1 MPAAEPA
8 KIRNVAVIGHRG
20 TGKTSLTEAILFSSG
35 AINRQGTVEQGT
47 TVADHDDDE
56 KKRQMSISASLC
68 NLKWRERKINLLDTP
83 GDPSFHADTIAAL
96 RVVEGAIVTVNAAL
110 GVEVQHERLW
120 KHCEDN
126 GVSRVIF
133 VNMMDRERADFAAAV
148 DQLQESFGQGAV
160 AAQLPIGAEDKF
172 EGIID
177 LLTMKAYRYD
187 GGKSSEG
194 EIPDEMADLVSEY
207 RDKLM
212 DAVAESDDAV
222 MEKYLEGE
230 EISNDELHS
239 ALKAGVAAG
248 AVFPVGAGCA
258 TKLVGVNLLL
268 DMVVDAIPSPVKRG
282 PVKAIDAGSGEEIEL
297 ECKTDGPLAA
307 FIFKT
312 LADPFSGRINVM
324 RVYSGEL
331 KSDSNVF
338 NAVSKAKE
346 HIGKL
351 LNLQGKDNSTVDVV
365 GPGDIGAIAKLKA
378 TDTGDSLCNES
389 LQFTFQPLQ
398 FPNPVM
404 SFAVEP
410 KSKGDEEKIGTAL
423 KRFQEEDPTLV
434 VKRDPQTNELI
445 VSGLSQVHVEVVM
458 DRMKERFGVEV
469 ELKPPRVP
477 YLETIR
483 KDAQAQGKYKKQTGG
498 RGQYGDA
505 WLKVEPLNSGDGF
518 EFVDKVVGGVIPR
531 GFIPAVEKGVIEA
544 MKEGGLSGSP
554 LVDMRVT
561 VYDGSHHPVDSS
573 EMAFKIAASMGLK
586 KAIASAD
593 PIILEPIMT
602 AQIVVPEENVGD
614 VIGDMNSRRGKVLGM
629 EPTGKMN
636 QVNAEVPLAEM
647 LTYAPDLRSMT
658 GGRGDYTMEFLRYEE
673 VPAHLSQKI
682 IEQVQAEKEEK

>member
-1 MPAAEPA
+1 MPAADPS

-20 TGKTSLTEAILFSSG
+20 TGKTSLTEAILFTSG
-35 AINRQGTVEQGT
+35 AVNRQGTVEQGT

-68 NLKWRERKINLLDTP
+68 HLTWRDRKINLLDTP
-83 GDPSFHADTIAAL
+83 GDPSFHADTIASL
-96 RVVEGAIVTVNAAL
+96 RVVEGAVVAVNAAA

-126 GVSRVIF
+126 GVSRLIF
-133 VNMMDRERADFAAAV
+133 VNMMDRERADFLAAIE
-148 DQLQESFGQGAV
+148 QLGESFGTGAV
-160 AAQLPIGAEDKF
+160 AAQLPIGSEDKF
-172 EGIID
+172 EGIVD
-177 LLTMKAYRYD
+177 LLTLKAWRYAE
-187 GGKSSEG
+187 GKPVEG
-194 EIPDEMADLVSEY
+194 DIPADMAELVNEY

-212 DAVAESDDAV
+212 DEVAQNDDDV

-230 EISNDELHS
+230 EISNEELYH
-239 ALKAGVAAG
+239 ALKEGVAAG
-248 AVFPVGAGCA
+248 TVFPIGAGCA
-258 TKLVGVNLLL
+258 TKLIGINNLLDL
-268 DMVVDAIPSPVKRG
+268 LVDAIPSPAKHG
-282 PVKAIDAGSGEEIEL
+282 ATSAIDANAGEVDL
-297 ECKTDGPLAA
+297 ECKADGPLAA
-307 FIFKT
+307 FVFKT

-324 RVYSGEL
+324 RIFSGEI

-338 NAVSKAKE
+338 NPVSKTKE
-346 HIGKL
+346 HVGKL
-351 LNLQGKDNSTVDVV
+351 LRLQGKDNSPTDVL
-365 GPGDIGAIAKLKA
+365 GPGDIGAVAKLKA
-378 TDTGDSLCNES
+378 TNTGDSLCDES
-389 LQFTFQPLQ
+389 QQILFSPIQ
-398 FPNPVM
+398 FPNPLM

-410 KSKGDEEKIGTAL
+410 KSKGDEEKIGTSL
-423 KRFQEEDPTLV
+423 KRFVEEDPTLV
-434 VKRDPQTNELI
+434 VKRDTQTNELI
-445 VSGLSQVHVEVVM
+445 ISGLSQVHVEVVV

-469 ELKPPRVP
+469 NLKPPRVP

-483 KDAQAQGKYKKQTGG
+483 KAAQAQGKYKKQTGG

-505 WLKVEPLNSGDGF
+505 WLKVEPLSSGEGF

-544 MKEGGLSGSP
+544 MKEGELSGSP

-586 KAIASAD
+586 KAITDAN

-602 AQIVVPEENVGD
+602 VQVTVPEENVGD

-629 EPTGKMN
+629 EPKGKTD
-636 QVNAEVPLAEM
+636 QVNAEVPLSEM
-647 LTYAPDLRSMT
+647 LVYAPDLRSMT